1 MVLLRNRKR
10 QVFEMASAAHAGA
23 SPKKRSHS
31 EFESDQ
37 ISNVKE
43 NGTPADDEG
52 KVVHSHLFSQ

>member
-1 MVLLRNRKR
+1 
-10 QVFEMASAAHAGA
+10 MASTAHAVA

-37 ISNVKE
+37 VSNVKE

-52 KVVHSHLFSQ
+52 KVVHSHVFSQ

>member
-1 MVLLRNRKR
+1 
-10 QVFEMASAAHAGA
+10 MASAVHAVP

-37 ISNVKE
+37 TSNVKE